1 MSPMRPASSR
11 EREKAIELAK
21 EYLRRRKTARW
32 DETSDT
38 WLKAARDAAD
48 VPDQLVPY
56 FLKLGLV
63 QLDNQRR
70 RKQGLPIVRLPMV
83 PQSSTEASTKRESTA
98 ERAASLLVLLRESG
112 DLNLAEMRTKLRM
125 TDSQLKGPI
134 DSLLDSNQIYRVG
147 TGHNNVRYRL
157 AVEIAEMGEV

>member
-1 MSPMRPASSR
+1 MSPMRPASPR

-21 EYLRRRKTARW
+21 EYLRRRKAARW

-70 RKQGLPIVRLPMV
+70 RKHGLPVMRLPMV
-83 PQSSTEASTKRESTA
+83 PRSSTEFVSKAESTA
-98 ERAASLLVLLRESG
+98 ERAASVLILLKGYGQMSLG
-112 DLNLAEMRTKLRM
+112 DMRTKLRL
-125 TDSQLKGPI
+125 TDSQLKAPI
-134 DSLLDSNQIYRVG
+134 DLLIESGQIYRAG
-147 TGHNNVRYRL
+147 TGHSKVLYG
-157 AVEIAEMGEV
+157 AVSEEAETGGV